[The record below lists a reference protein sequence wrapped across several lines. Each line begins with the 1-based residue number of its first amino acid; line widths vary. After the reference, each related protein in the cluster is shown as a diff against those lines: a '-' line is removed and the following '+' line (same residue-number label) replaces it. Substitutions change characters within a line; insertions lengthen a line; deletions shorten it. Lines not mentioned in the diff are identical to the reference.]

1 MGTKIEYVDSNHLHA
16 TNYIRNS
23 KAIAVLWA
31 IFTICYAI
39 ISAVAFF
46 TPEWV
51 GDLDSENAG
60 RLGLWQVCQRDETSD
75 NCQKQLADFLSIP
88 SIPFQVATAFVGLSV
103 VTAVLTILF
112 LVFLFFLKST
122 TVFHICGWMQIL
134 SAISMIVGC
143 VAFPFGW
150 NSNDFRKICGP
161 ESNRFE
167 LGLCGIRWAYPLAI
181 IGCIDACILATLA
194 FILATRHVR
203 LQPEPMYQ
211 NSMFKGEVNNAYLTD
226 AVSIAGSR
234 KSLNLQ
240 PVLLVAPPHHMQT
253 ANGDDSIS
261 QFSNR
266 TSSRYNH
273 NRPDFHNSMHHF
285 QL

>member
-1 MGTKIEYVDSNHLHA
+1 MCL
-16 TNYIRNS
+16 
-23 KAIAVLWA
+23 
-31 IFTICYAI
+31 
-39 ISAVAFF
+39 
-46 TPEWV
+46 
-51 GDLDSENAG
+51 
-60 RLGLWQVCQRDETSD
+60 
-75 NCQKQLADFLSIP
+75 
-88 SIPFQVATAFVGLSV
+88 
-103 VTAVLTILF
+103 
-112 LVFLFFLKST
+112 
-122 TVFHICGWMQIL
+122 L
-134 SAISMIVGC
+134 SAICMIVGC

-150 NSNDFRKICGP
+150 NSNDFRKVCGP

-211 NSMFKGEVNNAYLTD
+211 SSMFKGIPISQLCAHFLAPPCRTHNRNRPFLAGEINNAYLTD

-240 PVLLVAPPHHMQT
+240 PVLLVAPPHH
-253 ANGDDSIS
+253 DDSVS
-261 QFSNR
+261 QFSSRTGNR
-266 TSSRYNH
+266 Y
-273 NRPDFHNSMHHF
+273 NRPDYHNSMHHF